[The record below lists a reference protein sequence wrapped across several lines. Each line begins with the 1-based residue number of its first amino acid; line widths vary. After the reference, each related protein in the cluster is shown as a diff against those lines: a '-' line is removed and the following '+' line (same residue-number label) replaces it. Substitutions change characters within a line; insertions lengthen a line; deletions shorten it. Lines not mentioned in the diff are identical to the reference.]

1 MEEESWRRRRRT
13 SHPHPP
19 TILHRRSTENNSADA
34 APPSASSLFNRR
46 SVDNNLDPNNFA
58 DVFGGPPRTVLER
71 KFSGDFT
78 TRASSSSSF
87 YEVVFRP
94 PGGIVSPEKKKGGG
108 RNLPAFRI
116 PAKGEGFYSDV
127 FGSDDVEDYGLKS
140 RERSR
145 TNSKGK
151 SKSNSSNS
159 VMSSE
164 DLIMSPALSSL
175 TSNLSRPI
183 NVPSRWNSNTMK
195 PAEKKQDEAPSFPYN
210 HCTPP
215 PPPPYYDHDHGYN
228 MENNNY
234 NVKWSS
240 PSDNYSF
247 KVSRQFSSPETTTV
261 EPNSNWS
268 TKCSGDDDD
277 DDDDLEVNSAS
288 SSVLICQQ
296 DEEEEEEE
304 EDASEVK
311 PAGFDHSYNHMMQD
325 HHDYLD
331 EEDDDNN
338 FDHDDD
344 DDDDVMSSYVIEINS
359 ESNHRDG
366 INGEAVSID
375 DAIAWAKEKFQAYNN
390 DKLLQS
396 AKSQD
401 EVCEQGNKVDTRIQ
415 SSMVEGDTAKCV
427 TGDTEE
433 DAGRD
438 MEIELLNEDIRLW
451 SSGKQSNIRLL
462 LSSLHHIIEPAES
475 GWNAIP
481 LTSLVEKSQVKK
493 GYQKARL
500 CLHPDKLQQRGATP
514 HHKYVAHK
522 AFAILQDAW
531 ASFISQDV
539 LLN

>member
-19 TILHRRSTENNSADA
+19 TILHRRSTENNSAAAA

-78 TRASSSSSF
+78 TRASSSSSSSSF

-175 TSNLSRPI
+175 TSNLRPI

-210 HCTPP
+210 H
-215 PPPPYYDHDHGYN
+215 Y
-228 MENNNY
+228 
-234 NVKWSS
+234 
-240 PSDNYSF
+240 NYSF

-296 DEEEEEEE
+296 DEEEEEE

-522 AFAILQDAW
+522 AFAILQVDAW

>member
-19 TILHRRSTENNSADA
+19 TILHRRSTENNSAAAA

-78 TRASSSSSF
+78 TRASSSSSSSSF

-175 TSNLSRPI
+175 TSNLRSNFLPFRPI

-195 PAEKKQDEAPSFPYN
+195 PA
-210 HCTPP
+210 
-215 PPPPYYDHDHGYN
+215 
-228 MENNNY
+228 NNNY

-277 DDDDLEVNSAS
+277 DDD
-288 SSVLICQQ
+288 
-296 DEEEEEEE
+296 EEEEEE

-311 PAGFDHSYNHMMQD
+311 PAGFDHSYN
-325 HHDYLD
+325 
-331 EEDDDNN
+331 
-338 FDHDDD
+338 D

-396 AKSQD
+396 AKSQ
-401 EVCEQGNKVDTRIQ
+401 GAYIP
-415 SSMVEGDTAKCV
+415 SSFSIFNFC
-427 TGDTEE
+427 
-433 DAGRD
+433 
-438 MEIELLNEDIRLW
+438 
-451 SSGKQSNIRLL
+451 S
-462 LSSLHHIIEPAES
+462 
-475 GWNAIP
+475 
-481 LTSLVEKSQVKK
+481 
-493 GYQKARL
+493 
-500 CLHPDKLQQRGATP
+500 
-514 HHKYVAHK
+514 
-522 AFAILQDAW
+522 
-531 ASFISQDV
+531 
-539 LLN
+539 